1 MDFGFFG
8 LIDVILL
15 IGALIFIILGF
26 KKGFM
31 KKAIS
36 LIGILVIIGFSIV
49 YAGQFAKFLI
59 QNDIIYPSVFDRI
72 NGNILDKLATQDIAV
87 DSTCADVLHKVLGVP
102 EFIANLIG
110 SSIKNSSNEPITA
123 ANMAN
128 SIAVYLST
136 LAMNV
141 ISFFILALGLFIIIL
156 ILKLIASILRQSKI
170 IRGIDGILGI
180 VLYLTIYSCI
190 VLFVFCL
197 LFVFMNQEWFSSAK
211 EWLTVDMQLDNDNF
225 RVSKFVYEGNIFK
238 NILTLFM
245 GE

>member
-156 ILKLIASILRQSKI
+156 ICAAI
-170 IRGIDGILGI
+170 GI
-180 VLYLTIYSCI
+180 
-190 VLFVFCL
+190 F
-197 LFVFMNQEWFSSAK
+197 
-211 EWLTVDMQLDNDNF
+211 
-225 RVSKFVYEGNIFK
+225 
-238 NILTLFM
+238 
-245 GE
+245 